1 MSKPTA
7 LYFDCLGWQDDNIEL
22 IDKNFELTRQPFPD
36 GGRSGEEVVFWP
48 LGYHFIQGRYPDT
61 RYLVMNT
68 SFKPTLDSDQITI
81 ISNWN
86 NPDMKRITAT
96 AEHTLGLILAI
107 HRGIPAY
114 HTEAS
119 WGMWNRTTRP
129 AEKMLSEMHLCI
141 WGAGR
146 IGKMLHKMAT
156 PIFEKVT
163 LVDTEGDAVVL
174 LYCDVLAVTASV
186 RDEDTQPII
195 NKDKLKLLRRS
206 AFVVNTARGELIDTE
221 YLLTMLDLG
230 ELAGAA
236 LDVLPNEFEPG
247 FTPMY
252 SSVCEYARREDN
264 LILTPHIGG
273 STISAWSA
281 TERAVIYEVIGRV
294 GAK

>member
-1 MSKPTA
+1 MSKATA
-7 LYFDCLGWQDDNIEL
+7 LYFDCLSWQEDNIEL
-22 IDKNFELTRQPFPD
+22 LTKYFDLTLQPFPD
-36 GGRSGEEVVFWP
+36 GGRSGVGIVFWP
-48 LGYHFIQGRYPDT
+48 LGYDFLKARYPDT

-156 PIFEKVT
+156 PLFEKIT
-163 LVDTEGDAVVL
+163 LIDTETDAKVL
-174 LYCDVLAVTASV
+174 LYCDVLAVTASL
-186 RDEDTQPII
+186 REEDTQPII
-195 NKDKLKLLRRS
+195 NKDKLRLLRPT
-206 AFVVNTARGELIDTE
+206 AFVVNTARGELIDIE

-230 ELAGAA
+230 ELAGVA

-252 SSVCEYARREDN
+252 SSACEYARREDN

-273 STISAWSA
+273 STISAWRA
-281 TERAVIYEVIGRV
+281 TERAVILDVMNRVYE
-294 GAK
+294 K

>member
-1 MSKPTA
+1 MSKATA
-7 LYFDCLGWQDDNIEL
+7 LYFDCLSWQEDNIEL
-22 IDKNFELTRQPFPD
+22 LTKYFDLTRQPFPN
-36 GGRSGEEVVFWP
+36 GGRTKVEIVFWP
-48 LGYHFIQGRYPDT
+48 LGYHFLKARYPDT

-146 IGKMLHKMAT
+146 IGKMLHKIAT

-163 LVDTEGDAVVL
+163 LADTDTEAKIL
-174 LYCDVLAVTASV
+174 LYCDILAVTASI
-186 RDEDTQPII
+186 REEDIQPILD
-195 NKDKLKLLRRS
+195 KDKLKLLRPT
-206 AFVVNTARGELIDTE
+206 AFVVNTARGDLIDTE

-230 ELAGAA
+230 ELAGVA

-273 STISAWSA
+273 STISAWRA
-281 TERAVIYEVIGRV
+281 TERAVILDVMNRVYE
-294 GAK
+294 K